1 MKDNKSASL
10 FQKEQV
16 IESLKQSFVKLNPRM
31 MIKNPI
37 MFTVEVAT
45 AVMFFVTL
53 YSIAAARLGDL
64 LALINSLSRRDEQRA
79 VVLIIG
85 HIAVVVVD
93 DDNIAHRALI
103 TGEDD
108 ASAVGSVDRR
118 AARAGD
124 VDALVVSRRAA
135 DAGVAVT
142 KARGDAARARPAEA
156 AGGVPGR
163 TDLRAAG
170 ARLGHRVGERD
181 GRDDRALLLLAVD
194 IGDIGHDISLA
205 ERALGD
211 HALVALIHGRIAHV
225 VHVIVDVLDIVLP
238 LGDLDGQIRH
248 GVRERQ
254 RIADVDAVD
263 VVAGVQ
269 RFELGGG
276 HAVVVG
282 DLAPAFRVRG

>member
-1 MKDNKSASL
+1 MLCKIRSAGARRYAIYVVILCEQYTAVSL
-10 FQKEQV
+10 
-16 IESLKQSFVKLNPRM
+16 NA
-31 MIKNPI
+31 
-37 MFTVEVAT
+37 EVAVDT
-45 AVMFFVTL
+45 AGDA
-53 YSIAAARLGDL
+53 AAARLGDL

-156 AGGVPGR
+156 AGRVPGR
-163 TDLRAAG
+163 ADLRAAG

-181 GRDDRALLLLAVD
+181 GNNK
-194 IGDIGHDISLA
+194 
-205 ERALGD
+205 
-211 HALVALIHGRIAHV
+211 
-225 VHVIVDVLDIVLP
+225 
-238 LGDLDGQIRH
+238 
-248 GVRERQ
+248 
-254 RIADVDAVD
+254 
-263 VVAGVQ
+263 
-269 RFELGGG
+269 
-276 HAVVVG
+276 
-282 DLAPAFRVRG
+282 